1 VSAAAKTRVVFDTNA
16 VLSALLFANGR
27 LKHFPNTRAVA
38 KSVQGGFFLGK
49 KPLGGIN
56 SLGTN
61 SENAQG
67 WLVGHWEAGNCVPL
81 VSRAAAAELT
91 RVLAYPKFCLS
102 ADEQLEILGGYLPF
116 WNADLLVT
124 GDRDLLALVGQTE
137 FLIETPEA
145 YQSGISG
152 SERKS

>member
-1 VSAAAKTRVVFDTNA
+1 
-16 VLSALLFANGR
+16 
-27 LKHFPNTRAVA
+27 
-38 KSVQGGFFLGK
+38 LGK

-56 SLGTN
+56 SLGNN

-116 WNADLLVT
+116 CEVVEIVKPCPVFCRDAKDQPFLDLAEGGNADLLVT